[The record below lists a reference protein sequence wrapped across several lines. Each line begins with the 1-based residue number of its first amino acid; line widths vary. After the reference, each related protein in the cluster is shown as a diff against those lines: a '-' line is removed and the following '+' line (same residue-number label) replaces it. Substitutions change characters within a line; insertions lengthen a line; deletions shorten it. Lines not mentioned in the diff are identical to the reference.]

1 MKTGLAVAVGIALLS
16 VTADA
21 SPLFSASGNWVG
33 VGRIAPKVDQSMERA
48 RCQIEV
54 EPAPDE
60 SEVSISGRCAL
71 AGGSRRISMRYVR
84 QPGGYLRAG
93 FWSPTDEI
101 SVQYGGTETDDTV
114 TLQTLELVDFE
125 GEMYKSRVTMVFDT
139 DAAFTFEQIVQKEGA
154 DRWVRIVDM
163 RFQR

>member
-1 MKTGLAVAVGIALLS
+1 MRTGLAAVGFFALLC

-21 SPLFSASGNWVG
+21 SPLFSASGKWVG
-33 VGRIAPKVDQSMERA
+33 EGRIAPKVDQAMERA

-54 EPAPDE
+54 EPKPSE
-60 SEVSISGRCAL
+60 SDVNISGRCAV
-71 AGGSRRISMRYVR
+71 AGGSRSISMRYVK
-84 QPGGYLRAG
+84 QPSGNLRAG

-114 TLQTLELVDFE
+114 TLQTLESIDFD
-125 GEMYKSRVTMVFDT
+125 GILYKSRVTMVFESDT
-139 DAAFTFEQIVQKEGA
+139 EFTFEQIVQKQGA